1 MDNERETLSL
11 LSWNINGWYENTKH
25 IRANI
30 ITGLNPD
37 IAVVCE
43 THLKP
48 DEQIYVN
55 NFHCISHNRKG
66 HIRIYLLLL
75 S

>member
-1 MDNERETLSL
+1 LDNERETLSL

-37 IAVVCE
+37 IAVVVIVKE
-43 THLKP
+43 
-48 DEQIYVN
+48 E
-55 NFHCISHNRKG
+55 ISFISNILI
-66 HIRIYLLLL
+66 IRT
-75 S
+75 